1 MTCCRTP
8 GAGKLLWTMP
18 TPDQKQHHIHD
29 NFQYEW
35 CPPILITEG
44 LQIPGWHHGAE
55 PPGRRRHRGI
65 GLIHVVQHKLHCLTK
80 SVLFQHW
87 STSCVKYLQL
97 VKLLWN
103 SKSEHVQKPHFTTN
117 LKGHL
122 NSQQCH
128 PNLWIW
134 DLGQSDLLPYVE
146 PCDRGPHP
154 APRSFYDIISW
165 CLWCVKEF
173 IPSKD
178 GIDIMKPAIKVH

>member
-65 GLIHVVQHKLHCLTK
+65 GLIHVVQHKLHCLMK

-117 LKGHL
+117 LKRASEL
-122 NSQQCH
+122 TAVSSQ
-128 PNLWIW
+128 PLDLRSRPIW
-134 DLGQSDLLPYVE
+134 SLALCRTMRQRPS
-146 PCDRGPHP
+146 
-154 APRSFYDIISW
+154 PRSTVF
-165 CLWCVKEF
+165 LWY
-173 IPSKD
+173 
-178 GIDIMKPAIKVH
+178 H